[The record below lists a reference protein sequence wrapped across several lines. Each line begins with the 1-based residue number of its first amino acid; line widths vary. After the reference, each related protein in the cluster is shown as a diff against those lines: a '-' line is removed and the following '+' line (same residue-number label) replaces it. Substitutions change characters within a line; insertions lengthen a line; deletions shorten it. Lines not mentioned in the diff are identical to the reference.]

1 MSANRPKRERRKS
14 DFSEL
19 GIKGRKTGIS
29 IAEEVHTDS
38 DGIEDIDDF
47 YSKTNQPE
55 NIPSIL
61 SPHPVSDIARLVQQN
76 ISPLQTTNP
85 ISSFS
90 PIQPPDNDPSNY
102 PNYFI
107 PSDFKPP
114 PNTSSQESPTA
125 SKEATIS
132 NNKNLLKT
140 LPNSQKK
147 PSKSR
152 KSRAE
157 RKSRLLTKEDL
168 SGFPQSVLPTPKT
181 PSQAYELP
189 SPRPKISNHQN
200 PLQTPKNNP
209 KTNIKNSP
217 SATTTATQPDSKNNS
232 PNNPSP
238 PLANSPKPN
247 ITPKDNSKNAP
258 NSDNSPVNNIAL
270 SSPKIDTSEAFST
283 PGFFQ
288 KWKQSVDMGD
298 SPLNNDSPINDHDL
312 KDPDLYSPIQNCSS
326 PSPSLLSPSKSIP
339 SPSHSPLL
347 SPTSTANP
355 PSDNHSIAPE
365 SPIHHILSSNSTE
378 VTTLEYISSIDKSD
392 SSTTNNSNTFNAN
405 ILTSAFSENETLS
418 TNTTSISNLKYTNSS
433 TLHTNF
439 SSNHAP
445 ENTDTEFYNNDD
457 FALDDNQDPTSP
469 LNMPTLLSD
478 TEDGFSSTNPDNSND
493 TINITSSTTK
503 SPQNIA
509 KSKPKPKKSINYSD
523 NEPRKSTR
531 TKLKP
536 LEYWRNEHIVYKLE
550 KTEDGNI
557 VPSMQ
562 GVVKLENNDTKKPK
576 RKKRSRI
583 TMPRKPPPSRSKKQK
598 NNYSSDSDS
607 YSYTNS
613 QSNNLVYEEIQEKS
627 VDHLLDAELDMR
639 AFEAKA
645 DVVDSYT
652 KSTVKRTV
660 ALSAPAV
667 RSRLI
672 PDNPDNPEFYTAG
685 IFTDSNPNSKPF
697 LQSGL
702 IEIPPNSEKPPR
714 NTKLYSIVFYVAH
727 GSVQVTFRNSPVTLE
742 VGSHFCVPRGNSYSI
757 FNPGPA
763 TARIFFAS
771 SSPQE

>member
-1 MSANRPKRERRKS
+1 MSVNRPKRERRKS
-14 DFSEL
+14 DFSEI

-29 IAEEVHTDS
+29 IAEDVHTDS

-55 NIPSIL
+55 DNQSIL
-61 SPHPVSDIARLVQQN
+61 SPNPVSDIARLVQQN
-76 ISPLQTTNP
+76 ISPLPTTNP

-90 PIQPPDNDPSNY
+90 PIHPPDNDPSNY

-114 PNTSSQESPTA
+114 PNTSPQASPTA
-125 SKEATIS
+125 SKESTIS
-132 NNKNLLKT
+132 NNKNLLNT
-140 LPNSQKK
+140 IPNSQKK
-147 PSKSR
+147 LSKSR

-168 SGFPQSVLPTPKT
+168 SGLTQPALPAPKT
-181 PSQAYELP
+181 PSQPYELP

-200 PLQTPKNNP
+200 PLLTPKNNP
-209 KTNIKNSP
+209 DNKNKISP
-217 SATTTATQPDSKNNS
+217 STTTTATQSDSKN
-232 PNNPSP
+232 
-238 PLANSPKPN
+238 NSPKPN
-247 ITPKDNSKNAP
+247 ITPKDNSKHAP
-258 NSDNSPVNNIAL
+258 NSDNSPENTIAP
-270 SSPKIDTSEAFST
+270 SSPKIDTSKAFST

-288 KWKQSVDMGD
+288 KWKQSVDMD
-298 SPLNNDSPINDHDL
+298 ASPLNNDSPIIDHDL
-312 KDPDLYSPIQNCSS
+312 KDPDLYSPIQNIPS
-326 PSPSLLSPSKSIP
+326 PSPSLLSPTKSIP
-339 SPSHSPLL
+339 SRSHSPLL
-347 SPTSTANP
+347 SPTPTVNP

-365 SPIHHILSSNSTE
+365 SPSHHILSSNSTE
-378 VTTLEYISSIDKSD
+378 ITTQEYISSMNKSD
-392 SSTTNNSNTFNAN
+392 SSTTNNSNTISAN
-405 ILTSAFSENETLS
+405 ILTSAFSDNENLS
-418 TNTTSISNLKYTNSS
+418 TNTTSNSKLKYTSFS
-433 TLHTNF
+433 THHTTI

-445 ENTDTEFYNNDD
+445 ENSDTDFYNNDD

-469 LNMPTLLSD
+469 INMPALLSD
-478 TEDGFSSTNPDNSND
+478 TEDGFDSTNPDNSND
-493 TINITSSTTK
+493 TINITTSTSK
-503 SPQNIA
+503 SPPNIP
-509 KSKPKPKKSINYSD
+509 KPKTKPKPKKSINYSD

-562 GVVKLENNDTKKPK
+562 GVVKLENNETKKPK

-607 YSYTNS
+607 YRFTNS
-613 QSNNLVYEEIQEKS
+613 QSNNLVYEEIQEKP
-627 VDHLLDAELDMR
+627 VDYLLDAELEMR

-771 SSPQE
+771 ASPQE